1 MTNSIV
7 LLALSTLLSPAF
19 AEDLPASEWLA
30 TSVTQ
35 DDAAPVVAQDT
46 EEDSDEDPAEA
57 KDSVRAEREAV
68 KSGSADKDK
77 TSATENDEDRRRR
90 IIKTIQRKNFIK
102 VGRFEAGPS
111 IGFVANDP
119 FLNRNIIGG
128 VFDYHITE
136 IFAAEV
142 QLGYAPSFGSG
153 GEEDPDW
160 KPLSKQLLKSNSVV
174 PDISKFGANG
184 SAGFSFSPIYGKAA
198 VGKRIIAFD
207 IYGQFGLGFTAS
219 KDDLEALQLDQSER
233 DEAVATE
240 TQVHPSTVYGG
251 GARVAFNQSLALR
264 VEGKA
269 MSYIEV
275 VKSENLAM
283 KNNVILQ
290 ASVSFFFPGMD

>member
-7 LLALSTLLSPAF
+7 LLAISTLLSPAF
-19 AEDLPASEWLA
+19 AEDLPSTEWM
-30 TSVTQ
+30 
-35 DDAAPVVAQDT
+35 APAVAQDD
-46 EEDSDEDPAEA
+46 EEGSDADPADA
-57 KDSVRAEREAV
+57 KDSVRAERDAV
-68 KSGSADKDK
+68 KSGSADREERA
-77 TSATENDEDRRRR
+77 SDEDDEERRRR
-90 IIKTIQRKNFIK
+90 VIKTIQRKNFIK

-111 IGFVANDP
+111 LGFVANDP
-119 FLNRNIIGG
+119 FLNRSIIGG

-136 IFAAEV
+136 VLAAEI

-184 SAGFSFSPIYGKAA
+184 SAGLSFAPIYGKAA

-207 IYGQFGLGFTAS
+207 IYGHFGLGFTAS
-219 KDDLEALQLDQSER
+219 QDDLEALQLDPSEE
-233 DEAVATE
+233 DEAVATQ

-251 GARVAFNQSLALR
+251 GARVAFNESLALR